1 MGLLEIPGGASSSFW
16 DENVEAFR
24 ETVVLAIRET
34 TDLLLGEDLPPGW
47 RTHLNGQLRVMGN
60 YRDLAD
66 LYIARRLAQESGP
79 SARQLN

>member
-1 MGLLEIPGGASSSFW
+1 MGLLEFSGEASSSFW

-34 TDLLLGEDLPPGW
+34 TDLLLGKDLPPGW

-66 LYIARRLAQESGP
+66 HYIARRLAQATVA